1 MTASR
6 STLLITGSSGL
17 LGCAVFEALRS
28 STSWTDVLLA
38 GRHAAGRPLPVLGPD
53 CRVEALA
60 LDLEGDVVLPPG
72 IDTVLHIAGEK
83 KDPARMPAVNH
94 EGARRLAEAAV
105 RAGVRRF
112 VHVSSVGV
120 YGALPGS
127 GDVHEDAPHVPRN
140 LYEQTKDAGERA
152 AAAVCAQAGLPCVVM
167 RPSNVL
173 GLVPGQSHPLLGL
186 VRNVR
191 RGRLVWFGRAPACA
205 NYVCVEDVAA
215 ALLAAAAGQAPAS
228 EYIVNTPAPLAQVV
242 AWMADEL
249 GVQAPTSRWPLWSGR
264 LLVAALA
271 LAGAAT
277 GGAMPFDRDRLT
289 ELTNTTRYVGD
300 ALTRDA
306 GFRYPVGI
314 EAFVRR
320 LVRHYLQQGLA

>member
-1 MTASR
+1 MV
-6 STLLITGSSGL
+6 TGSTGV
-17 LGCAVFEALRS
+17 LGSAVLDALRAD
-28 STSWTDVLLA
+28 TRWGGVVLG
-38 GRHAAGRPLPVLGPD
+38 GRHVTGRPLPALAPD
-53 CRVEALA
+53 CQVEALP
-60 LDLEGDVVLPPG
+60 LDVEGDVVLPAG
-72 IDTVLHIAGEK
+72 IDTLLHIAGEK

-120 YGALPGS
+120 YGAPPCS
-127 GDVHEDAPHVPRN
+127 GDVREAAVHRPQNV
-140 LYEQTKDAGERA
+140 YEQTKDAGERA
-152 AAAVCAQAGLPCVVM
+152 VASVCAGVGLPCVVM

-173 GLVPGQSHPLLGL
+173 ALVPGRSHPLLGL

-191 RGRLVWFGRAPACA
+191 RGRLVWFGRASACA

-215 ALLAAAAGQAPAS
+215 ALLAVAGGETPAA

-242 AWMADEL
+242 GWMADEL
-249 GVQAPTSRWPLWSGR
+249 GVQAPRARWPLWSGR
-264 LLVAALA
+264 LLVGVLA
-271 LAGAAT
+271 IARAAT
-277 GGAMPFDRDRLT
+277 GRSLPFDRDRLT

-300 ALTRDA
+300 ALLRDT
-306 GFRYPVGI
+306 GLRYPVGI